1 MTTRQPLPGRGHLR
15 ACDAAAQVLCETGE
29 PTIMYGDE
37 WLAHQVAKR
46 LGWEHQ
52 GPRTTRRVLAAL
64 ARTPGRLVKTLV
76 RMPSDCCARG
86 QAALC
91 FALPPDPAGRE
102 DEVGASAPAPMT
114 PP

>member
-1 MTTRQPLPGRGHLR
+1 MSGGDGKRMGRRRMR
-15 ACDAAAQVLCETGE
+15 ACDAAVAVLQETGE

-46 LGWEHQ
+46 LGWEAE

-64 ARTPGRLVKTLV
+64 ARTPGELVNSLV
-76 RMPSDCCARG
+76 RMPGDCCAKG

-91 FALPPDPAGRE
+91 FELPEAMRKKD
-102 DEVGASAPAPMT
+102 
-114 PP
+114 

>member
-1 MTTRQPLPGRGHLR
+1 MTTQRTEKRVESGKRMR
-15 ACDAAAQVLCETGE
+15 ACDAAAAVLREHRE

-37 WLAHQVAKR
+37 WLAHQVGKK
-46 LGWEHQ
+46 LGWEPD

-64 ARTPGRLVKTLV
+64 ARTPGPLVKSLV

-91 FALPPDPAGRE
+91 FALPERE
-102 DEVGASAPAPMT
+102 LPHDCAQKP
-114 PP
+114 